1 MNTTSQQ
8 RMPKRTQ
15 QRMESEKKNVSPNL
29 AELHVGDKTY
39 HSALD
44 VTIEVIGGKWKTL
57 VLWNLRGGAMR
68 FTELTKAIPDISEK
82 MLSLQ
87 LKQLE
92 SDHVI
97 QREVFAEVPPRV
109 EYSLTDEGL
118 TLLPMLEEMAR
129 WGLRK
134 ATNSTTKK
142 HFHPRRPL
150 TKRNPA
156 KRAA

>member
-1 MNTTSQQ
+1 MKNTPQH
-8 RMPKRTQ
+8 RMKTEQ
-15 QRMESEKKNVSPNL
+15 FLSEIQIG
-29 AELHVGDKTY
+29 EKTY

-44 VTIEVIGGKWKTL
+44 VTIEVIGGKWKAL
-57 VLWNLRGGAMR
+57 VLWNLRDGALR

-92 SDHVI
+92 TDHVI

-109 EYSLTDEGL
+109 EYSLTSEGL

-129 WGLRK
+129 WGQHKAEK
-134 ATNSTTKK
+134 ATTVTKK
-142 HFHPRRPL
+142 TTTPKSILKDAP
-150 TKRNPA
+150 KRTA
-156 KRAA
+156 TRRAA

>member
-1 MNTTSQQ
+1 MKNISQQ
-8 RMPKRTQ
+8 RVESKKKRLPYKTPQ
-15 QRMESEKKNVSPNL
+15 DFSYVQ
-29 AELHVGDKTY
+29 VGDRTY

-44 VTIEVIGGKWKTL
+44 ITIEVIGGKWKAL
-57 VLWNLRGGAMR
+57 VLWNLRSGALR

-129 WGLRK
+129 WGLSKARK
-134 ATNSTTKK
+134 AVTTKNN
-142 HFHPRRPL
+142 FTTESL
-150 TKRNPA
+150 TKRA
-156 KRAA
+156 TSKRAA